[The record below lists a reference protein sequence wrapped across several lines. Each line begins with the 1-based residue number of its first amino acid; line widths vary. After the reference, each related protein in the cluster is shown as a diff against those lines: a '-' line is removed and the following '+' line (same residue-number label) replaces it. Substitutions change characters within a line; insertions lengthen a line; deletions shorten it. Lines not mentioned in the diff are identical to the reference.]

1 MFESGGG
8 REIQER
14 VDSSQKGRNRE
25 RREGREQEITCWKL
39 SWTSDLARALFGLGV
54 LSVTF
59 KQCVEEQQRGNQ
71 FIMPNKD
78 KVSDDDLPIDL
89 IRFPQN
95 MQFKL
100 TIYNEI
106 GDPHLKIGLWTKD
119 D

>member
-1 MFESGGG
+1 MGEEEKNK
-8 REIQER
+8 RELIHRKKDE
-14 VDSSQKGRNRE
+14 KE
-25 RREGREQEITCWKL
+25 RREGREQELTCWKL

-59 KQCVEEQQRGNQ
+59 KQCVVEQQRGNQ